1 MTMTINPSS
10 TISKVFYQG
19 NQQSVQI
26 PANFH
31 FDTDTVKIS
40 QTATGL
46 LIEPVLEQTKVKGRG
61 DLLLEVLSGF
71 PDDFIQ
77 AVEDRDMSPPQ
88 EREPL

>member
-31 FDTDTVKIS
+31 FDTDMVKIS

-46 LIEPVLEQTKVKGRG
+46 LIEPVLEQVTDLSKGEEF
-61 DLLLEVLSGF
+61 LALFKGF
-71 PDDFIQ
+71 PNDFIQ
-77 AVEDRDMSPPQ
+77 AVEDRDMSPTT
-88 EREPL
+88 RA